1 MKSEPILYIKLILV
15 SVFWGG
21 TFIAGRVA
29 TRSMDPLTIAFSR
42 FLVASVFLS
51 FYLTARDYG
60 WVVPDLRQ
68 TILLTAAGMT
78 GIVAYN
84 LLFFNGLKL
93 IEANRASLIV
103 ALNPALI
110 MVAAGLLGMEK
121 FTRERL
127 LGIPLALFGVSI
139 VLTSGDYS
147 NIAAGLGKG
156 EVLILGCVLSWVTY
170 TILGRVLVQG
180 LSPLVVTTYSSI
192 AGCLGLMIPAVLR
205 LRGGIDADP
214 WAVVA
219 VLFLG
224 IFGTSLA
231 FVWYYEGVQQL
242 GPTRAGVFINL
253 VPAWGVLLSALILGE
268 RIVPASLLGGIIIVG
283 GVLLTNR
290 RRLSQSQ
297 HAP

>member
-51 FYLTARDYG
+51 FYLTTRDYG
-60 WVVPDLRQ
+60 WVVPDLRE

-84 LLFFNGLKL
+84 LLFLNGVKL

-139 VLTSGDYS
+139 VLTNGDYS

-192 AGCLGLMIPAVLR
+192 AGCLGLMIPAALR
-205 LRGGIDADP
+205 LRGGIDVDP

-224 IFGTSLA
+224 IFGTTLA

-242 GPTRAGVFINL
+242 GPTRAGVYINL
-253 VPAWGVLLSALILGE
+253 VPGWGVLLSALILGE
-268 RIVPASLLGGIIIVG
+268 RIVPTSLLGGIIIVG

-290 RRLSQSQ
+290 RRPPRSQR
-297 HAP
+297 AP